1 MKSICHFF
9 LVLLFVVSC
18 NGYAK
23 TLIIGTEDYAPP
35 FEVQT
40 AEGEYYG
47 CDIDVMNAVC
57 DEMNITCIFKTYNF
71 HQLPQALQ
79 SGEID
84 LALAGIITTERRNQ
98 TPAQLLEEEKIGVY
112 KGAPNIELIYTQ
124 LQNNLQLQ
132 AIEKMENMVAALK
145 DKKVSALAFDVSR
158 TQYWLSNDTAFK
170 VIGRPFR
177 VGDGY
182 GVVAKLGNQQLITK
196 VNQALTAIEK
206 TGIYLDIYRSYF

>member
-57 DEMNITCIFKTYNF
+57 DEMNITCIFKAYNF
-71 HQLPQALQ
+71 HQLHQALQ
-79 SGEID
+79 AGEID
-84 LALAGIITTERRNQ
+84 LALAGIIITTERRNQ
-98 TPAQLLEEEKIGVY
+98 TPAQLEG
-112 KGAPNIELIYTQ
+112 
-124 LQNNLQLQ
+124 
-132 AIEKMENMVAALK
+132 
-145 DKKVSALAFDVSR
+145 KKSAF
-158 TQYWLSNDTAFK
+158 
-170 VIGRPFR
+170 IR
-177 VGDGY
+177 V
-182 GVVAKLGNQQLITK
+182 LPTLN
-196 VNQALTAIEK
+196 
-206 TGIYLDIYRSYF
+206 